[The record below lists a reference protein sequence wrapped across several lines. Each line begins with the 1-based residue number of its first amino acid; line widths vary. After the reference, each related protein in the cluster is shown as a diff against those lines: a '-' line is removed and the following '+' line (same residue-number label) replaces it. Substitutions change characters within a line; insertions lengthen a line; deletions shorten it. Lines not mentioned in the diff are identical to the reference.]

1 MIETLLVVLPLMLSP
16 GPANLVS
23 FALTARFG
31 FSQIL
36 SFLLGISLVY
46 ILVAIVLGIGT
57 SRLTE
62 QYSDITYFIK
72 FFGGLFIL
80 YLGVQLL
87 RRKSRNDSVKI
98 PSMWNGIFL
107 QLLNPKYPPVVLSVF
122 ANSQNQN
129 ALITAGILSIVG
141 ITGLVIYAAAGTFM
155 RHQVNM
161 ERQLGI
167 VDYVFGVLLCLVGLW
182 LLVEP
187 ISIYVFDN
195 AT

>member
-1 MIETLLVVLPLMLSP
+1 MIETILVVLPLMLSP

-46 ILVAIVLGIGT
+46 ILVAIVLGLGT
-57 SRLTE
+57 NLLTE

-72 FFGGLFIL
+72 LFGGLFIL

-87 RRKSRNDSVKI
+87 RRKSRNVSVKV
-98 PSMWNGIFL
+98 PSIWSGILL

-129 ALITAGILSIVG
+129 VLITAGILSIVG
-141 ITGLVIYAAAGTFM
+141 ITGLVIYAATGTFIH
-155 RHQVNM
+155 HQVNV
-161 ERQLGI
+161 ERRLGI
-167 VDYVFGVLLCLVGLW
+167 VDYVFGVLLCLVGIW

-187 ISIYVFDN
+187 ISIHVFDN